1 MFTQCINID
10 NIRHTHI
17 RHPKYKGTAKMSYNG
32 NLNFKQKKYYIYLN
46 PHFYMK

>member
-10 NIRHTHI
+10 NI

-32 NLNFKQKKYYIYLN
+32 NLNFKLKKYYIYFLI
-46 PHFYMK
+46 FI